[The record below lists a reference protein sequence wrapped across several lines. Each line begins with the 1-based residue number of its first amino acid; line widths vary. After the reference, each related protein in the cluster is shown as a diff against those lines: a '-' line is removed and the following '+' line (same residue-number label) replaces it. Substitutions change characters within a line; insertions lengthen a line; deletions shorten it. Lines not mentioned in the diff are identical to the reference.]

1 MFETIFFQQQVRL
14 SNEITVAQEYN
25 LSEMIIYPN
34 PATGLFNVSFGS
46 NPVQAATIKI
56 FDLQG
61 KQLSGET
68 FQNTS
73 LESFD
78 IGKLPK
84 GIYIGSGLIDNKKMV
99 TRICLQ

>member
-1 MFETIFFQQQVRL
+1 MFDTVFFQQQVRA
-14 SNEITVAQEYN
+14 SNEITEAYEN
-25 LSEMIIYPN
+25 SLCDMLIYPN
-34 PATGLFNVSFGS
+34 PSSGLFNISFGS

-73 LESFD
+73 LERFD

-84 GIYIGSGLIDNKKMV
+84 GIYIVSGLIDNKKMV